1 MVCSAFLVLFKDKT
15 PRTRSSV
22 CLVGNASF
30 NGCAQTESRAHLAFS
45 QGPGGLESHFRM
57 ATYSR
62 RLSEKSFQ
70 ETQDTMCHN
79 SLEPDCFPL
88 SKSSSAT
95 LFPRRDSIE
104 ERPTIKQELRKTLS
118 GFVSPLSSGETDMWC
133 PYHPNCFTPQNNFT
147 VIPLCRC
154 FQMGTIPDA
163 DRAADLP
170 ILQENLKIHS
180 NSHRSMNFS
189 MKREADAM
197 LGADSNLGKLQAK
210 VMHRSCSD
218 IICDYRESCCLADT
232 VHSKTAGAYQAPVSG
247 RDYGIPSPGEMT
259 SNECNQ
265 KIVINISESE
275 IDIRHQEND
284 RENTTVAEFQ
294 ANSIVN
300 DICSPMHQGH
310 FMFSQNSPNC
320 PSVKVDQESGKHYQG
335 NKVTEN
341 ETISS
346 GQSNITYREGVA
358 THQNSLMGNQTCTG
372 HQSHLMSGL
381 TIQDTTPAYCHSLP
395 IPAIHLFPRLVSSV
409 SESGRG
415 TVVDACCHPLP
426 VSGILAFPRL
436 VSSVSESG
444 LDTRHLLKCHGTLEN
459 EAVHAATDRSSH
471 NTFDRNKVELEKFT
485 PPLFPSNP
493 NNDAHVRTQDMWT
506 MTTDLTLRYH
516 HQLEHKDAGVQT
528 SLAVDCR
535 SVGTSPL
542 SPTDSCLVHMFPE
555 VNLEENQL
563 IQESPVR
570 EVKWDD
576 KGMTW
581 EVYGASVDPEVLG
594 LAIQKHLEIQIEQH
608 ERDKMSTAEKTVK
621 QLDVHDDGTRV
632 VEHRVK
638 EKRHLPGFRNMM
650 STLRHPTCCVRSSAA
665 ID

>member
-1 MVCSAFLVLFKDKT
+1 MDY
-15 PRTRSSV
+15 
-22 CLVGNASF
+22 
-30 NGCAQTESRAHLAFS
+30 
-45 QGPGGLESHFRM
+45 HFRM

-62 RLSEKSFQ
+62 RLSEYSFQ
-70 ETQDTMCHN
+70 ETQDTTCHN
-79 SLEPDCFPL
+79 TLEPDCFPL

-118 GFVSPLSSGETDMWC
+118 GFVSPSETDMRC
-133 PYHPNCFTPQNNFT
+133 PYHPSCFTPQNNFT

-154 FQMGTIPDA
+154 FQMGAIPDA
-163 DRAADLP
+163 NHTTELP
-170 ILQENLKIHS
+170 VFQDNLKAHS
-180 NSHRSMNFS
+180 NSHRSTNFS
-189 MKREADAM
+189 MRRDADTM
-197 LGADSNLGKLQAK
+197 LCADSNLGKLQAK

-218 IICDYRESCCLADT
+218 IICDYGEKCYPADD
-232 VHSKTAGAYQAPVSG
+232 VHTKITAAYQAPVLG
-247 RDYGIPSPGEMT
+247 RDYGIISPSEMM
-259 SNECNQ
+259 SKECNQ

-275 IDIRHQEND
+275 IDTRQQEND
-284 RENTTVAEFQ
+284 RESATIADYQV
-294 ANSIVN
+294 NSMEN
-300 DICSPMHQGH
+300 DICSPLHRGH
-310 FMFSQNSPNC
+310 LMFSENSPDC
-320 PSVKVDQESGKHYQG
+320 SGVKVIQESGEQYQG
-335 NKVTEN
+335 NEMAEN
-341 ETISS
+341 ETITL
-346 GQSNITYREGVA
+346 GQCNITYREGVA
-358 THQNSLMGNQTCTG
+358 SHQNSLMGNQTCTR

-381 TIQDTTPAYCHSLP
+381 MIQDTTPAYCHSLP
-395 IPAIHLFPRLVSSV
+395 IPAVHLFPRLVSSV

-444 LDTRHLLKCHGTLEN
+444 LDARHLLKCHGTLEN
-459 EAVHAATDRSSH
+459 EAINAATERNSH
-471 NTFDRNKVELEKFT
+471 DTSNRNKVELEKFT
-485 PPLFPSNP
+485 HSFSPSSQT
-493 NNDAHVRTQDMWT
+493 NDEGVRTRDMWT
-506 MTTDLTLRYH
+506 MTTDLTLRCH
-516 HQLEHKDAGVQT
+516 HQLERKDAGVQT

-608 ERDKMSTAEKTVK
+608 EKDKMSTAEMTVK
-621 QLDVHDDGTRV
+621 QLDNHGDGTRV
-632 VEHRVK
+632 VGQRGK

-650 STLRHPTCCVRSSAA
+650 SSLRHPTCCVRSSAA